1 MDPVGAWTTSIAS
14 VALLGLTLFALRDRL
29 PRRWIDVLVVIGS
42 AGLAVG
48 GLLFLDDVGV
58 WSWVVAP
65 LLMAACGLLQWRL
78 LFAPGGPMRT

>member
-1 MDPVGAWTTSIAS
+1 MDPIGAWTTLVAS
-14 VALLGLTLFALRDRL
+14 VALLGLTLLVLRERL
-29 PRRWIDVLVVIGS
+29 PRRWIDLLVVLGA
-42 AGLAVG
+42 AGLAFG
-48 GLLFLDDVGV
+48 GLLLLEDVGF